1 MFAIV
6 LDAVGTAVSPLW
18 RASLHPMSSPASHRA
33 MCRPWPI
40 GVLMALALTACNPT
54 FNWRELRPEGT
65 PVQAL
70 MPCKP
75 ETAERSVPLG
85 GAPTVLHMHSCKAG
99 GLTFALAWADVQDAA
114 AVPAT
119 LTDWQRAALA
129 AIRVD
134 PALQADPAHRW
145 AATVAGSTLAQGITA
160 LGIDPQGQ
168 PVQSRAVYF
177 ARGSQVF
184 QAAMYGVAPSDEV
197 STTFFD
203 GLKLP

>member
-1 MFAIV
+1 
-6 LDAVGTAVSPLW
+6 
-18 RASLHPMSSPASHRA
+18 MSSTALHHA
-33 MCRPWPI
+33 MRRLRLT
-40 GVLMALALTACNPT
+40 GVLSVLTLTACSPT
-54 FNWRELRPEGT
+54 FNWRELRPEGA
-65 PVQAL
+65 PLQAL

-75 ETAERSVPLG
+75 ETADRTVPLG

-99 GLTFALAWADVQDAA
+99 GLTFALAWADVPDAA
-114 AVPAT
+114 AVPAA
-119 LTDWQRAALA
+119 LIDWQRAALA

-134 PALQADPAHRW
+134 PALQGDPSHRW

-160 LGIDPQGQ
+160 QGIDPQGQ

-184 QAAMYGVAPSDEV
+184 QAAMYGAAPSDEV
-197 STTFFD
+197 SSTFFD